1 MERELNKLLN
11 EVSKL
16 DLKTYKP
23 DEPNLFYM
31 LGIDHSEVLICRLI
45 ASLIQP
51 NGLHGLGTK
60 PIEIFLQK
68 IGVNDFGK
76 LDKTEIVLEE
86 KIDNN
91 RRVDIVIYLENKV
104 IPIEVKIWAKDQE
117 LQLFDYYHYYKNRYE
132 SFNNYNI
139 DKIYY
144 LTPNGKEPSAES
156 LNGLDKKLV
165 KQIAFTKQI
174 SEFLTELREEISNRN
189 EIGIIIDNFIS
200 VIERMN
206 IDMKNVDELQK
217 YISNIN
223 INDEKDYKKL
233 NALLMIMNYKDD
245 LWDEIRY
252 KFLKNSLKTPKPY
265 VLDKYEKD
273 DEFEKVDTHCKYVVK
288 DKDNIIAYICI
299 ETNLYITRKK
309 DLISNKHKQG
319 WKNYNNKSN
328 YVWKYIK
335 YINRKD
341 NNSKDKW
348 NLKDIDTTLN
358 SNIEIEWNNYLED

>member
-23 DEPNLFYM
+23 GEPNLFYM
-31 LGIDHSEVLICRLI
+31 LGIEHNEVLTCRLI

-60 PIEIFLQK
+60 SLEIFLQK
-68 IGVNDFGK
+68 IGVTDFGK
-76 LDKTEIVLEE
+76 LDKAEIVLEE
-86 KIDNN
+86 KTDND

-139 DKIYY
+139 DRIYY

-156 LNGLDKKLV
+156 LSGLDKKLV

-174 SEFLTELREEISNRN
+174 SEFLTELRKGISNRN
-189 EIGIIIDNFIS
+189 EIGIIIDNFIC

-206 IDMKNVDELQK
+206 IDMINVDELQK
-217 YISNIN
+217 YISDI
-223 INDEKDYKKL
+223 DDKKL

-252 KFLKNSLKTPKPY
+252 KFLKNSLETQKSY
-265 VLDKYEKD
+265 VLNKYEKD
-273 DEFEKVDTHCKYVVK
+273 DEFEKVDTHCKYIVK

-309 DLISNKHKQG
+309 DLISNKQG
-319 WKNYNNKSN
+319 WENYNNKSN

-335 YINRKD
+335 YIN
-341 NNSKDKW
+341 SKDKW
-348 NLKDIDTTLN
+348 NLKEIDTTLN
-358 SNIEIEWNNYLED
+358 SNRKIEWNNYLED

>member
-1 MERELNKLLN
+1 MERELDKLLD

-31 LGIDHSEVLICRLI
+31 LGIEHNEVLTCRLI

-60 PIEIFLQK
+60 PLEMFLQK

-76 LDKTEIVLEE
+76 LDKAEIILEE
-86 KIDNN
+86 KIDND

-132 SFNNYNI
+132 SFNNYDI

-144 LTPNGKEPSAES
+144 LTPNGKMPSAES
-156 LNGLDKKLV
+156 LNGLDKMLV
-165 KQIAFTKQI
+165 KQICFTKQI
-174 SEFLTELREEISNRN
+174 SEFLTELRKEISNKN
-189 EIGIIIDNFIS
+189 EIGIIIDSFIS

-206 IDMKNVDELQK
+206 IDMTNVDELKK
-217 YISNIN
+217 YISDIDDN
-223 INDEKDYKKL
+223 KL

-252 KFLKNSLKTPKPY
+252 KFLKNSLETQTAY
-265 VLDKYEKD
+265 VLDKYEKN

-288 DKDNIIAYICI
+288 DRDSIIAYICI
-299 ETNLYITRKK
+299 ETNLYITRKA
-309 DLISNKHKQG
+309 DLISDEHDWEKYK
-319 WKNYNNKSN
+319 NKSN

-335 YINRKD
+335 YK
-341 NNSKDKW
+341 NSTDKW

-358 SNIEIEWNNYLED
+358 SNREIEWSNYLGN

>member
-1 MERELNKLLN
+1 MERELNKLLD

-23 DEPNLFYM
+23 DELNLFYM
-31 LGIDHSEVLICRLI
+31 LGIEHNEVLTCRLI

-60 PIEIFLQK
+60 PLEIFLQK
-68 IGVNDFGK
+68 IGVTDFGK
-76 LDKTEIVLEE
+76 LDKAKIVLEE
-86 KIDNN
+86 KIDND

-144 LTPNGKEPSAES
+144 LTPNGKKPSAES
-156 LNGLDKKLV
+156 LNDLDIKNV
-165 KQIAFTKQI
+165 IQI
-174 SEFLTELREEISNRN
+174 SFKNQISDFLTELRKEVSDKN
-189 EIGIIIDNFIS
+189 EIGIIIDDFIS

-206 IDMKNVDELQK
+206 IDMINIDELQK
-217 YISNIN
+217 YISD
-223 INDEKDYKKL
+223 INDNKL

-245 LWDEIRY
+245 LWDELKY
-252 KFLKNSLKTPKPY
+252 KFLKNSLETQKPY

-273 DEFEKVDTHCKYVVK
+273 DEFEKVDTHCKYV
-288 DKDNIIAYICI
+288 
-299 ETNLYITRKK
+299 
-309 DLISNKHKQG
+309 
-319 WKNYNNKSN
+319 
-328 YVWKYIK
+328 
-335 YINRKD
+335 
-341 NNSKDKW
+341 
-348 NLKDIDTTLN
+348 
-358 SNIEIEWNNYLED
+358 